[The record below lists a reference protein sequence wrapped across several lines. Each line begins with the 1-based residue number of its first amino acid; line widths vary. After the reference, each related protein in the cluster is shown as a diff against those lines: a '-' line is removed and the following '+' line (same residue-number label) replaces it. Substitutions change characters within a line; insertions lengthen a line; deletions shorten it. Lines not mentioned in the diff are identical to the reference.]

1 MKINKASKIFLFVC
15 TLFFVANNFIF
26 ASDSTT
32 PEPYAEDEFPQWAK
46 DLRRTEII
54 TFGSMPFVTIGVTMG
69 YGGYLYFS
77 KQTSSFPNPFS
88 KGDSSFT
95 EEQQINILCLSSLIS
110 VGLGVT
116 DLIVNIIQRNNKQRK
131 LDLIQQQKGKAS
143 VNPISTEDVNELLR
157 RNTQAYEDSLEEE
170 NIEEDVND
178 VYENLNDQK
187 IQDLDEVNIENL
199 KVGE

>member
-15 TLFFVANNFIF
+15 TLFFATNNFIF

-157 RNTQAYEDSLEEE
+157 RNTQAYEDSLEE
-170 NIEEDVND
+170 DVND
-178 VYENLNDQK
+178 VHENLNDQK
-187 IQDLDEVNIENL
+187 IRDLDEVNIENS